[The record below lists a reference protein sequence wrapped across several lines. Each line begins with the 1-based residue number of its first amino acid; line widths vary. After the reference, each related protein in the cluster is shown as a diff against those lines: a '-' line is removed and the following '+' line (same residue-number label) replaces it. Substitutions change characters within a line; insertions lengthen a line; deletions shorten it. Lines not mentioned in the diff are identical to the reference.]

1 MSESTLDYHDTRL
14 GVWETTCQHFS
25 SRDRHH
31 NLAQELP
38 GLPKR
43 ANISTR
49 IRDDFYWKIRR
60 DEHHFNVDQRPLE
73 TAEVMNLS
81 ILTLT
86 GGHWKPARWMRIQTL
101 DDLLEA
107 RGERDEY
114 PRWRHS
120 NHRDEYLDS
129 YTRHIEKIKR

>member
-1 MSESTLDYHDTRL
+1 MFSLSLHEAGGVSESTLDYHDTRQ
-14 GVWETTCQHFS
+14 GVRETTCQHFS
-25 SRDRHH
+25 ARDRHH

-86 GGHWKPARWMRIQTL
+86 GGHRKPAR
-101 DDLLEA
+101 
-107 RGERDEY
+107 
-114 PRWRHS
+114 
-120 NHRDEYLDS
+120 
-129 YTRHIEKIKR
+129 